1 MTENYKTEFTN
12 MVMLRRADGCILV
25 QERVKYWCGVAFPG
39 GHVDPGE
46 SFEAAAIREVR
57 EETGLTV
64 EKPVFCGIIHW
75 DNPEKNEKYI
85 VFAYRADKFSGELI
99 DETEEGRVF
108 WLTPEELAKQKLPP
122 NFERYLPVFFGDEVK
137 EIYMKYH

>member
-1 MTENYKTEFTN
+1 MSSNRQTGSCLY
-12 MVMLRRADGCILV
+12 RRN
-25 QERVKYWCGVAFPG
+25 
-39 GHVDPGE
+39 
-46 SFEAAAIREVR
+46 
-57 EETGLTV
+57 
-64 EKPVFCGIIHW
+64 PVFCGIIHW

-137 EIYMKYH
+137 EIYTKYH

>member
-99 DETEEGRVF
+99 DETEGGTRV
-108 WLTPEELAKQKLPP
+108 LAYAGGVSKTKSCRRIS
-122 NFERYLPVFFGDEVK
+122 NGICRCFSE
-137 EIYMKYH
+137 MK

>member
-46 SFEAAAIREVR
+46 SFEAAAIR
-57 EETGLTV
+57 
-64 EKPVFCGIIHW
+64 
-75 DNPEKNEKYI
+75 D
-85 VFAYRADKFSGELI
+85 
-99 DETEEGRVF
+99 
-108 WLTPEELAKQKLPP
+108 
-122 NFERYLPVFFGDEVK
+122 
-137 EIYMKYH
+137 